1 MPFYMPGLI
10 DFLGL
15 VQYVP
20 NMTILESTWLS
31 NARVIDVLTGV
42 ASQPTNVEII
52 DGKIGQITDKLP
64 FGVHGNDCMSY
75 FLLPGLISVHTHL
88 SVTYPFSD
96 TNESENEAVTVL
108 RALSRAQD
116 ALASGITT
124 IRSVHELNRVD
135 IFLKNVF
142 SDPKL
147 KIPRIFAG
155 GKAVSTTGG
164 HGKDAGSNIADGYDE
179 FLKIARRELGLG
191 ADHIKVFISG
201 GIADAHESMSG
212 AQMTM
217 EEMNAVVRATI
228 EHDTYVVAHAANA
241 IAIDQALTAGIRSFE
256 HAYDLSDE
264 VARRMA
270 EKRVFLTPTL
280 CVTRCPEWM
289 ADHDF
294 TSEQIVRAMEV
305 GPDHM
310 ESIKRAVRAGVQ
322 IVSGTDYPPGEPI
335 DGTSVAVR
343 EMEFLVEA
351 GLTPLQ
357 ALQAGTSLASKL
369 LNAENVIGIIKPGLS
384 ADLIVVKKDPT
395 SDISAL
401 REILFV
407 MSAGRIIKNELV
419 K

>member
-1 MPFYMPGLI
+1 
-10 DFLGL
+10 
-15 VQYVP
+15 
-20 NMTILESTWLS
+20 MTLLASHWLS
-31 NARVIDVLTGV
+31 NARVVNVHTGV
-42 ASQPTNVEII
+42 TSQPTNVEIVE
-52 DGKIGQITDKLP
+52 GKIGQITDTLP
-64 FGVHGNDCMSY
+64 FGVHGNDCMGY

-88 SVTYPFSD
+88 SVTYPFSA
-96 TNESENEAVTVL
+96 TNESENAAVTVL

-116 ALASGITT
+116 ALASGVTT

-135 IFLKNVF
+135 IFLRGVF
-142 SDPKL
+142 ADPKL
-147 KIPRIFAG
+147 QIPRIFAG
-155 GKAVSTTGG
+155 GKAIGTTGG
-164 HGKDAGSNIADGYDE
+164 HGSESGGNRADGYDE
-179 FLKIARRELGLG
+179 FLKTARRELGFG

-201 GIADAHESMSG
+201 GIGDAHESMSG

-241 IAIDQALTAGIRSFE
+241 VAIDQALTAGIRSFE
-256 HAYDLSDE
+256 HAYDLSDD

-270 EKRVFLTPTL
+270 EKKVFLTPTL

-289 ADHDF
+289 ATHDF
-294 TSEQIVRAMEV
+294 TGEQIVRAMEV
-305 GPDHM
+305 GPGHL
-310 ESIKRAVRAGVQ
+310 ESIRRAIRAGVQ

-335 DGTSVAVR
+335 EDTVVAVR

-351 GLTPLQ
+351 GLSPLQ
-357 ALQAGTSLASKL
+357 ALQAGTSLAAKL
-369 LNAENVIGIIKPGLS
+369 LNAEDVIGSITPGLS
-384 ADLIVVKKDPT
+384 ADLIIVKKDPT

-407 MSAGRIIKNELV
+407 MSAGRIIKNELE

>member
-1 MPFYMPGLI
+1 
-10 DFLGL
+10 
-15 VQYVP
+15 
-20 NMTILESTWLS
+20 MTLLASHWLS
-31 NARVIDVLTGV
+31 NARVVNVHTGL
-42 ASQPTNVEII
+42 ASQPTNVEIVE
-52 DGKIGQITDKLP
+52 GKIGQITDTLP
-64 FGVHGNDCMSY
+64 FGVHGNDCMGY

-88 SVTYPFSD
+88 SVTYPFSA
-96 TNESENEAVTVL
+96 TNESENAAVTVL

-116 ALASGITT
+116 ALASGVTT

-142 SDPKL
+142 SDSKL
-147 KIPRIFAG
+147 CIPRIYAG
-155 GKAVSTTGG
+155 GRAVSTTGG
-164 HGKDAGSNIADGYDE
+164 HGKDSGSNYADGYDE
-179 FLKIARRELGLG
+179 FLKTARRELGFG

-201 GIADAHESMSG
+201 GIGDAHESMSG

-241 IAIDQALTAGIRSFE
+241 VAIDQALTAGIRSFE
-256 HAYDLSDE
+256 HAYDLSDD

-270 EKRVFLTPTL
+270 EKKVFLTPTL

-289 ADHDF
+289 ATHDF
-294 TSEQIVRAMEV
+294 TGEQIVRAMEV
-305 GPDHM
+305 GPGHL
-310 ESIKRAVRAGVQ
+310 ESIRRAVRAGVQ

-335 DGTSVAVR
+335 EDTVVAVR

-351 GLTPLQ
+351 GLSPLQ
-357 ALQAGTSLASKL
+357 ALQAGTSLAAKL
-369 LNAENVIGIIKPGLS
+369 LNAEDVIGSITPGLS
-384 ADLIVVKKDPT
+384 ADLIIVKKDPT

-407 MSAGRIIKNELV
+407 MSAGRIIKNELE

>member
-1 MPFYMPGLI
+1 
-10 DFLGL
+10 
-15 VQYVP
+15 
-20 NMTILESTWLS
+20 MTLLASHWLS
-31 NARVIDVLTGV
+31 NARVVNVHTGV

-52 DGKIGQITDKLP
+52 EGKIGQITDTLP
-64 FGVHGNDCMSY
+64 FGVHGNDCMGY

-88 SVTYPFSD
+88 SVTYPFSA
-96 TNESENEAVTVL
+96 TNESENAAVTVL

-116 ALASGITT
+116 ALASGVTT

-135 IFLKNVF
+135 IFLRGVF
-142 SDPKL
+142 ADPKL
-147 KIPRIFAG
+147 HIPRIFAG
-155 GKAVSTTGG
+155 GKAIGTTGG
-164 HGKDAGSNIADGYDE
+164 HGSESGGNRADGYDE
-179 FLKIARRELGLG
+179 FLKTARRELGFG

-201 GIADAHESMSG
+201 GIGDAHESMSG

-241 IAIDQALTAGIRSFE
+241 VAIDQALTAGIRSFE

-264 VARRMA
+264 VAQRMA
-270 EKRVFLTPTL
+270 EKKVFLTPTL

-289 ADHDF
+289 ATHDF

-305 GPDHM
+305 GPGHL
-310 ESIKRAVRAGVQ
+310 ESIRRAIRAGVQ

-335 DGTSVAVR
+335 EDTVVAVR

-351 GLTPLQ
+351 GLSPLQ
-357 ALQAGTSLASKL
+357 ALQAGTSLAAKL
-369 LNAENVIGIIKPGLS
+369 LNAEDVIGSITPGLS
-384 ADLIVVKKDPT
+384 ADLIIVKKDPT
-395 SDISAL
+395 SDISTL

-407 MSAGRIIKNELV
+407 MSAGRIIKNELD